1 MQYMETSNNSLDRRA
16 FFSLVGTSVGAIIL
30 TQCLSG
36 CSAPADAVTPSG
48 STGGS
53 TDTGGKLNLALN
65 LNDAANTKLKQ
76 NGGFIYQK
84 GLIIARTK
92 DGGFLAVS
100 QACTHQGTSVQ
111 YDATGN
117 RLHCPD
123 HGSNFKNDGSVING
137 PAASPLK
144 AFKVSF
150 DPNTN
155 ILKVTE

>member
-1 MQYMETSNNSLDRRA
+1 METSNNSLDRRA

-36 CSAPADAVTPSG
+36 CSAPADTVTPSG
-48 STGGS
+48 STEGG
-53 TDTGGKLNLALN
+53 TNTGGKINLVLN
-65 LNDAANTKLKQ
+65 LNESANTKLKQ
-76 NGGFIYQK
+76 NGGFIYQN

-92 DGGFLAVS
+92 DGGFLAVA

-111 YDATGN
+111 YDATSN

-137 PAASPLK
+137 PATSPLK

-150 DPNTN
+150 DANTN